1 MAELSGVDRRQ
12 LLAWAQALAI
22 FTIAYNLSEGAIA
35 ITAALVARSEALL
48 GFGFDSA
55 VESISASVFLWRLR
69 AERRDPDRAERVE
82 HQATHLI
89 GISFFI
95 LAAVVAFE
103 AVRSLIGR
111 ELPDASPAGIA
122 LTAVSLV
129 VMPILAWKKR
139 QVATGLQSRAGLA
152 DSAQT
157 FACVY
162 LSGVVLI
169 GLLLNSLLGWWWAD
183 PVSALG
189 VVVLLLNEGREA
201 LFDDD
206 DDNDDDNKNDS

>member
-1 MAELSGVDRRQ
+1 METTSPDRPR
-12 LLAWAQALAI
+12 LLAWATALAI
-22 FTIAYNLSEGAIA
+22 FTIAYNLGEGAIA
-35 ITAALVARSEALL
+35 ITAALVARSQALL

-69 AERRDPDRAERVE
+69 AERRDPERAERVE
-82 HQATHLI
+82 HQATRLI

-103 AVRSLIGR
+103 ALRHLTTG
-111 ELPDASPAGIA
+111 EPPDASPVGIA
-122 LTAVSLV
+122 LTAASLI

-139 QVATGLQSRAGLA
+139 QVATELDSRAGLA

-162 LSGVVLI
+162 LSAVVLA
-169 GLLLNSLLGWWWAD
+169 GLILNSLLGWWWAD
-183 PVSALG
+183 PAAALG
-189 VVVLLLNEGREA
+189 IVSLLLNEGREA

-206 DDNDDDNKNDS
+206 

>member
-1 MAELSGVDRRQ
+1 METTSPDRPR
-12 LLAWAQALAI
+12 LLAWATALAI
-22 FTIAYNLSEGAIA
+22 FTIAYNLGEGAIA
-35 ITAALVARSEALL
+35 ITAALVARSQALL

-69 AERRDPDRAERVE
+69 AERRDPERAERVE
-82 HQATHLI
+82 HQATRLI

-103 AVRSLIGR
+103 ALRSLIRG
-111 ELPDASPAGIA
+111 EPPDASPVGIA
-122 LTAVSLV
+122 LTAASLI

-139 QVATGLQSRAGLA
+139 QVATELDSRAGLA
-152 DSAQT
+152 DRAQT

-162 LSGVVLI
+162 LSAVVLA
-169 GLLLNSLLGWWWAD
+169 GLILNSLLGWWWAD
-183 PVSALG
+183 PAAALG
-189 VVVLLLNEGREA
+189 IVSLLLNEGREA

-206 DDNDDDNKNDS
+206 

>member
-1 MAELSGVDRRQ
+1 METTSPDRPR
-12 LLAWAQALAI
+12 LLAWATALAI
-22 FTIAYNLSEGAIA
+22 FTIAYNLGEGAIA
-35 ITAALVARSEALL
+35 ITAALVARSQALL

-69 AERRDPDRAERVE
+69 AERRDPERAERVQ
-82 HQATHLI
+82 HQATRLI

-103 AVRSLIGR
+103 ALRSLIRG
-111 ELPDASPAGIA
+111 EPPDASPVGIA
-122 LTAVSLV
+122 LTAASLI

-139 QVATGLQSRAGLA
+139 QVATELDSRAGLA

-162 LSGVVLI
+162 LSAVVLA
-169 GLLLNSLLGWWWAD
+169 GLILNSLLGWWWAD
-183 PVSALG
+183 PAAALG
-189 VVVLLLNEGREA
+189 IVSLLLNEGREA

-206 DDNDDDNKNDS
+206 

>member
-1 MAELSGVDRRQ
+1 METTSPQRRR
-12 LLAWAQALAI
+12 LLAWAQALAL
-22 FTIAYNLSEGAIA
+22 FTIIYNLGEGAIA
-35 ITAALVARSEALL
+35 IAAARVSGSDALL

-69 AERRDPDRAERVE
+69 VERRSPERAERVE
-82 HQATHLI
+82 HQATRLI

-95 LAAVVAFE
+95 LAAVVGFE
-103 AVRSLIGR
+103 AVRSLLSA
-111 ELPDASPAGIA
+111 EAPDASPIGIA
-122 LTAVSLV
+122 LTIASLI

-139 QVATGLQSRAGLA
+139 QVATALNSRAGIA

-162 LSGVVLI
+162 LSAVVLI
-169 GLLLNSLLGWWWAD
+169 GLLLNSLFGWWWAD
-183 PVSALG
+183 PVAALG
-189 VVVLLLNEGREA
+189 IVVLLLNEGREA

-206 DDNDDDNKNDS
+206 DD

>member
-1 MAELSGVDRRQ
+1 MEATSADRSR
-12 LLAWAQALAI
+12 LLAWATALAI
-22 FTIAYNLSEGAIA
+22 FTIAYNFGEGAIA

-69 AERRDPDRAERVE
+69 AERRDPERAERVE
-82 HQATHLI
+82 HQATRLI

-103 AVRSLIGR
+103 AVRSLISG
-111 ELPDASPAGIA
+111 EPPESSPVGIA
-122 LTAVSLV
+122 LTAASLI

-139 QVATGLQSRAGLA
+139 QVATGLNSRAGLA

-162 LSGVVLI
+162 LSAVVLV
-169 GLLLNSLLGWWWAD
+169 GLLLNSVLGWWWAD
-183 PVSALG
+183 PVAALG
-189 VVVLLLNEGREA
+189 IVALLLNEGREA

-206 DDNDDDNKNDS
+206 DDD

>member
-1 MAELSGVDRRQ
+1 METTSPDRPR
-12 LLAWAQALAI
+12 LLAWATALAI
-22 FTIAYNLSEGAIA
+22 FTIAYNLGEGAIA
-35 ITAALVARSEALL
+35 VTAALVARSQALL

-69 AERRDPDRAERVE
+69 AERRDPERAERVE
-82 HQATHLI
+82 HQATRLI

-103 AVRSLIGR
+103 ALRSLIRG
-111 ELPDASPAGIA
+111 EPPDASPVGIA
-122 LTAVSLV
+122 LTAASLI

-139 QVATGLQSRAGLA
+139 QVATELDSRAGLA

-162 LSGVVLI
+162 LSAVVLA
-169 GLLLNSLLGWWWAD
+169 GLILNSLLGWWWAD
-183 PVSALG
+183 PAAALG
-189 VVVLLLNEGREA
+189 IVSLLLNEGREA

-206 DDNDDDNKNDS
+206 

>member
-1 MAELSGVDRRQ
+1 MPIGIRLRLCIGTRR
-12 LLAWAQALAI
+12 ARSAVGAPGFPA
-22 FTIAYNLSEGAIA
+22 AYSRTFLVRIDLPGRRRAA
-35 ITAALVARSEALL
+35 AALVARSQALL

-69 AERRDPDRAERVE
+69 AERRDPERAERVE
-82 HQATHLI
+82 HQATRLI

-103 AVRSLIGR
+103 ALRSLIRG
-111 ELPDASPAGIA
+111 EPPDASPVGIA
-122 LTAVSLV
+122 LTAASLI

-139 QVATGLQSRAGLA
+139 QVATELDSRAGLA

-162 LSGVVLI
+162 LSAVVLA
-169 GLLLNSLLGWWWAD
+169 GLILNSLLGWWWAD
-183 PVSALG
+183 PAAALG
-189 VVVLLLNEGREA
+189 IVSLLLNEGREA

-206 DDNDDDNKNDS
+206 

>member
-1 MAELSGVDRRQ
+1 METTSPDRPR
-12 LLAWAQALAI
+12 LLAWATALAI
-22 FTIAYNLSEGAIA
+22 FTIAYNLGEGAIA
-35 ITAALVARSEALL
+35 VTAALVARSQALL
-48 GFGFDSA
+48 GFGLDSP

-69 AERRDPDRAERVE
+69 AERRDPERAERVE
-82 HQATHLI
+82 HQATRLI

-103 AVRSLIGR
+103 ALRSLIRG
-111 ELPDASPAGIA
+111 EPPDASPVGIA
-122 LTAVSLV
+122 LTAASLI

-139 QVATGLQSRAGLA
+139 QVATELDSRAGLA

-162 LSGVVLI
+162 LSAVVLA
-169 GLLLNSLLGWWWAD
+169 GLILNSLLGWWWAD
-183 PVSALG
+183 PAAALG
-189 VVVLLLNEGREA
+189 IVSLLLNEGREA

-206 DDNDDDNKNDS
+206 

>member
-1 MAELSGVDRRQ
+1 METTSPDRPR
-12 LLAWAQALAI
+12 LLAWATALAI
-22 FTIAYNLSEGAIA
+22 FTIAYNLGEGAIA
-35 ITAALVARSEALL
+35 ITAALVARSQALL

-69 AERRDPDRAERVE
+69 AERRDPERAERVE
-82 HQATHLI
+82 HQATRLI

-103 AVRSLIGR
+103 ALRSLIRG
-111 ELPDASPAGIA
+111 EPPDASPVGIA
-122 LTAVSLV
+122 LTAASLI

-139 QVATGLQSRAGLA
+139 QVATELDSRAGLA

-157 FACVY
+157 FACVC
-162 LSGVVLI
+162 LSAFVLA
-169 GLLLNSLLGWWWAD
+169 GLILNSLLGWWWAD
-183 PVSALG
+183 PAAALG
-189 VVVLLLNEGREA
+189 IVSLLLNEGREA

-206 DDNDDDNKNDS
+206 

>member
-1 MAELSGVDRRQ
+1 METTSPDRPR
-12 LLAWAQALAI
+12 LLAWATALAI
-22 FTIAYNLSEGAIA
+22 FTIAYNLGEGAIA
-35 ITAALVARSEALL
+35 ITAALVARSQALL

-69 AERRDPDRAERVE
+69 AERRDPERAERVE
-82 HQATHLI
+82 HQATRLI

-103 AVRSLIGR
+103 ALRSLIRR
-111 ELPDASPAGIA
+111 EPPDASPVGIA
-122 LTAVSLV
+122 LTAASLI

-139 QVATGLQSRAGLA
+139 QVATELDSRAGLA

-162 LSGVVLI
+162 LSAVVLA
-169 GLLLNSLLGWWWAD
+169 GLILNSLLGWWWAD
-183 PVSALG
+183 PAAALG
-189 VVVLLLNEGREA
+189 IVSLLLNEGREA

-206 DDNDDDNKNDS
+206 

>member
-1 MAELSGVDRRQ
+1 MNTTSADRTR
-12 LLAWAQALAI
+12 LLGWATALAI
-22 FTIAYNLSEGAIA
+22 FTIAYNLGEGAIA
-35 ITAALVARSEALL
+35 ITASLAARSQALL

-55 VESISASVFLWRLR
+55 VESISATVFLWRLR
-69 AERRDPDRAERVE
+69 AERRDPERAEQVE
-82 HQATHLI
+82 HQATRLI

-103 AVRSLIGR
+103 ALRSLIGG
-111 ELPDASPAGIA
+111 EPPDASPVGIA
-122 LTAVSLV
+122 LTAASLI

-139 QVATGLQSRAGLA
+139 QVATELDSRAGLA

-162 LSGVVLI
+162 LSAVVLA
-169 GLLLNSLLGWWWAD
+169 GLILNSLLGWWWAD
-183 PVSALG
+183 PAAALG
-189 VVVLLLNEGREA
+189 IVSLLLNEGREA

-206 DDNDDDNKNDS
+206 

>member
-1 MAELSGVDRRQ
+1 METTSPDRPR
-12 LLAWAQALAI
+12 LLAWATALAI
-22 FTIAYNLSEGAIA
+22 FTIAYNLGEGAIA
-35 ITAALVARSEALL
+35 ITAALVARSQALL

-69 AERRDPDRAERVE
+69 AERRDPERAERVE
-82 HQATHLI
+82 HQATRLI

-103 AVRSLIGR
+103 ALRSLIRG
-111 ELPDASPAGIA
+111 EPPDASPVGIA
-122 LTAVSLV
+122 LTAASLI

-139 QVATGLQSRAGLA
+139 QVATELDSRAGIA

-162 LSGVVLI
+162 LSAVVLA
-169 GLLLNSLLGWWWAD
+169 GLILNSLLGWWWAD
-183 PVSALG
+183 PAAALG
-189 VVVLLLNEGREA
+189 IVSLLLNEGREA

-206 DDNDDDNKNDS
+206 

>member
-1 MAELSGVDRRQ
+1 METTSPDRPR
-12 LLAWAQALAI
+12 LLAWATALAI
-22 FTIAYNLSEGAIA
+22 FTIAYNLGEGAIA
-35 ITAALVARSEALL
+35 ITAALVARSQALL

-69 AERRDPDRAERVE
+69 AERRDPERAERVE
-82 HQATHLI
+82 HQATRLI

-103 AVRSLIGR
+103 ALRSLIRG
-111 ELPDASPAGIA
+111 EPPDASPVGIA
-122 LTAVSLV
+122 LTAASLI

-139 QVATGLQSRAGLA
+139 QVATELDSRAGLA

-162 LSGVVLI
+162 LSAVVLA
-169 GLLLNSLLGWWWAD
+169 GLILNSLLGWWWAD
-183 PVSALG
+183 PAAALG
-189 VVVLLLNEGREA
+189 IVSLLLNEGREA

-206 DDNDDDNKNDS
+206 